1 MRTEIAIF
9 GGDPLVGGAL
19 ELALRDAGYGARF
32 LDPTLA
38 DEPAELLNGDRLVL
52 LGPRLGAEAKQA
64 LLSAMRSMPG
74 KAEVPVLELVA
85 ASDGPAQGP
94 VIRVAWPCRME
105 DLLRKIEDALPD
117 GSSADGSDGL

>member
-1 MRTEIAIF
+1 
-9 GGDPLVGGAL
+9 VGGAL
-19 ELALRDAGYGARF
+19 ELALLNAGYGARF

-52 LGPRLGAEAKQA
+52 LGLRLGAQAKKA
-64 LLSAMRSMPG
+64 LLLGMRSVPQ

-85 ASDGPAQGP
+85 ALDGPAEGP

-105 DLLRKIEDALPD
+105 DLLRKIEAALRAASDD
-117 GSSADGSDGL
+117 GVAPSSTVP